1 MWTNIYVGRI
11 SNFMNLS
18 CVVAEISIFLEVGGS
33 CDFDVRA
40 ICVWIFTMFN
50 FKYLSHLSSE
60 SLETWYTS
68 AVLLT
73 LLGTT
78 TKAAAYCIDYVLFH
92 VKNAFSACH
101 DGVREH
107 FWLSVWAPSNGAIK
121 SKLIS
126 HILYEGVLEQS

>member
-18 CVVAEISIFLEVGGS
+18 CVVAEILIFLEVGGS

-68 AVLLT
+68 A
-73 LLGTT
+73 
-78 TKAAAYCIDYVLFH
+78 AAHITRNNNKSCCILHRLCFISRQ
-92 VKNAFSACH
+92 KCLICLSWR
-101 DGVREH
+101 VREH